1 MAVFNILTK
10 ISEDWTSTTMRRA
23 GAVGTLQRGDRGTA
37 GPSPPQPEPPRHL
50 EELMLSWIMSWIVPY
65 RRKPTTS
72 HAGWP

>member
-50 EELMLSWIMSWIVPY
+50 EELMEPFQQRICKSF
-65 RRKPTTS
+65 
-72 HAGWP
+72 

>member
-50 EELMLSWIMSWIVPY
+50 EELMSPLDTRFEESRAPL
-65 RRKPTTS
+65 T
-72 HAGWP
+72 HG

>member
-50 EELMLSWIMSWIVPY
+50 EELMCVSETCQAMY
-65 RRKPTTS
+65 FFFF
-72 HAGWP
+72 

>member
-37 GPSPPQPEPPRHL
+37 GPSPPQPGPPRHL
-50 EELMLSWIMSWIVPY
+50 EELMDHL
-65 RRKPTTS
+65 
-72 HAGWP
+72 

>member
-37 GPSPPQPEPPRHL
+37 RPSPPQPEPPRHL
-50 EELMLSWIMSWIVPY
+50 EELMDS
-65 RRKPTTS
+65 
-72 HAGWP
+72 